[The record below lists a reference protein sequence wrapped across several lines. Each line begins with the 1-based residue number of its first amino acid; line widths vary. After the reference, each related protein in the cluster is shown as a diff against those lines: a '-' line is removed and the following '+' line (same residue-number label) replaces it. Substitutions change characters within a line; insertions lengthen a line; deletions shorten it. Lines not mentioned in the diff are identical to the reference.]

1 MRLFVAILL
10 TKQIR
15 QALTDY
21 QADLGFAGVQGNYT
35 SPENQ
40 HLTLAFIGEYNA
52 FEDVLEAMAD
62 TAFSP
67 FSIRLEGVGFFDDIF
82 WAGIVKN
89 PQLEAYVGRLRKAL
103 ANAGIPFDRKR
114 FRPHIT
120 LIRKVSVFPDISALS
135 IQPPAGRMPV
145 RRVSLMQS
153 VQGKHGMIYH
163 EIGSID

>member
-1 MRLFVAILL
+1 MRSFVAILL

-35 SPENQ
+35 SPEYQ
-40 HLTLAFIGEYNA
+40 HLTLA
-52 FEDVLEAMAD
+52 D
-62 TAFSP
+62 
-67 FSIRLEGVGFFDDIF
+67 
-82 WAGIVKN
+82 
-89 PQLEAYVGRLRKAL
+89 
-103 ANAGIPFDRKR
+103 AGIPFDRKR

-120 LIRKVSVFPDISALS
+120 LIRKAAVFPDISALS
-135 IQPPAGRMPV
+135 IQPPAGRMLV
-145 RRVSLMQS
+145 RKVYLMQS